1 MASILGVETLQH
13 TNGTTA
19 ATIDSS
25 GVASL
30 TSGSI
35 GKIGTPVSLNGLS
48 ETEYTSLP
56 SDVSAIDV
64 TFSAASF
71 GTADGFIGVQLGTA
85 SGYETSS
92 YWVANPYMA
101 NGGSTSANHNTNYA
115 DFRLFNFGNTSNVI
129 YFHYRIM
136 NHGSNNWLAS
146 GHGYTE
152 FNSYYIWLT
161 GYKSLSDTLTKV
173 KIKTATGNFDA
184 GTVNLNYYR

>member
-1 MASILGVETLQH
+1 MASIIGVETLQH

-25 GVASL
+25 GVVSL
-30 TSGSI
+30 TDGSI

-48 ETEYTSLP
+48 ETEYTGLP

-71 GTADGFIGVQLGTA
+71 GTANGFIGVQLGTA

-92 YWVANPYMA
+92 YYVSNPYMA
-101 NGGSTSANHNTNYA
+101 TSGSVGHNTNYA
-115 DFRLFNFGNTSNVI
+115 DFRLYNFGNASNVI
-129 YFHYRIM
+129 YFHMRIM
-136 NHGSNNWLAS
+136 NHGSNNWFAS
-146 GHGYTE
+146 GQGYTE
-152 FNSYYIWLT
+152 YGSYYIWLT